1 MIWPDICMIIPYI
14 VLFQVEEIYLR
25 FCDKFYYFSQYNY
38 NSNSNN
44 SVNIIIYDLAEYL
57 DYIPA
62 DRYGSVHGGIS

>member
-1 MIWPDICMIIPYI
+1 MIIPYI
-14 VLFQVEEIYLR
+14 VLFQVGETYLR
-25 FCDKFYYFSQYNY
+25 LCDKFDYFGQYNY

-62 DRYGSVHGGIS
+62 DRYVSVHGGIS